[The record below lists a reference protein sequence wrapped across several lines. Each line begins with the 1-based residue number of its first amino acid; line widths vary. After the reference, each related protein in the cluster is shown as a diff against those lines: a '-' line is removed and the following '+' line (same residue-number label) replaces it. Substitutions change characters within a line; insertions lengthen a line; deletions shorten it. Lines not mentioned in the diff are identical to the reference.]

1 MFEQV
6 LWRGWCL
13 VEILKLMLGR
23 DSEDE
28 IWSRFVFEPVIWTQ
42 PSGPLCLWQCF
53 EQVELSLHRL
63 LIDNWYFLGNSK
75 PTHEVQ
81 EKHLAKKIDVKYLYF
96 FVFPFSRW
104 KTIFVIFFEQSIEW
118 SNKESYKILHFDS
131 CSWQVNNVLYFAGI
145 NNIVVRMLLY

>member
-1 MFEQV
+1 MHWIFIEQM
-6 LWRGWCL
+6 
-13 VEILKLMLGR
+13 K
-23 DSEDE
+23 
-28 IWSRFVFEPVIWTQ
+28 
-42 PSGPLCLWQCF
+42 
-53 EQVELSLHRL
+53 LSLHRL
-63 LIDNWYFLGNSK
+63 LTDNWYFLGNSK

-118 SNKESYKILHFDS
+118 SNKESYQILHFDS
-131 CSWQVNNVLYFAGI
+131 FSWQVNNVLYFAGI